1 MRNKN
6 LTKSQKPKPIMEVIK
21 PKFEIGQRV
30 WTISEQKAVEKEIR
44 TALVLVT
51 KIGQSVTYTLVGES
65 EFSMDNY
72 ETWEENR
79 LFATKEDLKKSIFG
93 E

>member
-1 MRNKN
+1 
-6 LTKSQKPKPIMEVIK
+6 MEVIK

-51 KIGQSVTYTLVGES
+51 KISQSVTYTLVGES

-79 LFATKEDLKKSIFG
+79 LFATKEDLKKSMA
-93 E
+93 